1 MYQMASISEK
11 KKDGKV
17 VSYKFVVCLGRDVQ
31 GKQIRKTTTWTPP
44 EGLTPAKA
52 KKAAE
57 AAAAVW
63 EQELRSGVQKEMP
76 EAAVTKEEQRDDFV
90 TFANEVWFPLQVK
103 GNNRKPTT
111 ISFYQS
117 TLKLI
122 NPYFEGYCIQEIR
135 PIDIQKF
142 LSYLRTDYKG
152 RFQRGLQPK
161 SVHHAYNTLNL
172 IFGFAEDQEIIQK
185 NPMAKV
191 KSPKKEKKPVDAFTP
206 DQAKEF
212 FALLDDCELEFQ
224 CMMKLLLTCGVRRGE
239 LVGFQWRDIDH
250 SAGTISVK
258 RNVSYT
264 VKSGTVIGTPK
275 TATGLRTIPLIPS
288 VLSLLEELKVE
299 TEKEHPAVDLE
310 QAFIFPSKDSLFEAR
325 TPNAI
330 TRTLNRFMERNN
342 MPKLS
347 PHDLR
352 HSCATLLLA
361 NGADIKSVQQIL
373 GHADASTTLNFYV
386 KADLDQ
392 MRTATEKYAAAFG
405 L

>member
-1 MYQMASISEK
+1 MASIRENK
-11 KKDGKV
+11 KKGKV
-17 VSYKFVVCLGRDVQ
+17 VSYRFISCLGRDED
-31 GKQIRKTTTWTPP
+31 GKQIRKYTTWSPP
-44 EGLTPAKA
+44 DGLTPAKA
-52 KKAAE
+52 RKAAE

-63 EQELRSGVQKEMP
+63 EMELRSGVPKEEP
-76 EAAVTKEEQRDDFV
+76 RAAVPTVEERRDDFV
-90 TFANEVWFPLQVK
+90 TFANDVWFPLQVK

-111 ISFYQS
+111 ISFYES
-117 TLKLI
+117 ALKLI

-135 PIDIQKF
+135 PIDIQKY

-172 IFGFAEDQEIIQK
+172 IFGFAEDQEIIEK

-224 CMMKLLLTCGVRRGE
+224 CMMKVLLTCGVRRGE
-239 LVGFQWRDIDH
+239 LVGFQWKDIDH
-250 SAGTISVK
+250 KAQTISVR

-264 VKSGTVIGTPK
+264 VKSGVVIGTPK
-275 TATGLRTIPLIPS
+275 TSNGLRTIPLIPS
-288 VLSLLEELKVE
+288 VLALLEELERQTGE
-299 TEKEHPAVDLE
+299 TYQVDLSE
-310 QAFIFPSKDSLFEAR
+310 AFIFPSKESLFEAR

-330 TRTLNRFMERNN
+330 TRTLNRFMERHDLP
-342 MPKLS
+342 MLS

-392 MRTATEKYAAAFG
+392 MRAATDKYAAAFG

>member
-1 MYQMASISEK
+1 MASIRENK
-11 KKDGKV
+11 KKGKV
-17 VSYKFVVCLGRDVQ
+17 VSYRFTSCLGRDEN
-31 GKQIRKTTTWTPP
+31 GKQIRKYTTWTPP
-44 EGLTPAKA
+44 EGMTPAKA

-76 EAAVTKEEQRDDFV
+76 EAAVPKEEQRDDFV

-206 DQAKEF
+206 EQAKEF

-239 LVGFQWRDIDH
+239 LVGFQWRDIDRDK
-250 SAGTISVK
+250 GTISVR

-264 VKSGTVIGTPK
+264 VKSGVVVGTPK
-275 TATGLRTIPLIPS
+275 TVNGIRAIPLIPS
-288 VLSLLEELKVE
+288 VLALLEQLKE
-299 TEKEHPAVDLE
+299 QTQEAYHVDVSE
-310 QAFIFPSKDSLFEAR
+310 AFIFPSKESLFEAR

-330 TRTLNRFMERNN
+330 TRTLNRFMERHNLP
-342 MPKLS
+342 MLS